1 MSTTDVMRWFRHP
14 MVRLVLMTI
23 SFGYIGWAFAGQWQE
38 MRTAARDLSID
49 WPWIGLGTVIVLATY
64 AALIQSW
71 RMLLAGW
78 GGALSFPVA
87 ARIWTIANLGRWVP
101 GKVWSVGALGVLAAD
116 AGVSGTAAAGAA
128 LLGTALNIGAG
139 FAVVVISGA
148 QGLDALGQGMSTA
161 ATALAWL
168 FIAGVIALPW
178 ILPPLLDR
186 LARWRGLPPVGRHI
200 SAVTLWTA
208 TAINLFSWVGYGIAF
223 AAFARGVTPSVS
235 SNPAVFVAVFSA
247 SYLIGYLVLFSP
259 GGLGFRE
266 FALVA
271 LLVALG
277 AAGRGDAVIL
287 SVTSRV
293 WLTILEV
300 LPGIVSLIALSP
312 TQRTGLRRSG

>member
-14 MVRLVLMTI
+14 MVRLMLMTI